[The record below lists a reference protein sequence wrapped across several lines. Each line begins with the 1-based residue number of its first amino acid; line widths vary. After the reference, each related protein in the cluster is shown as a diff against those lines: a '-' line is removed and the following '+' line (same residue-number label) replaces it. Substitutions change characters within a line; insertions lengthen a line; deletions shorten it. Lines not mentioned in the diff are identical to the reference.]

1 MLSKE
6 KALYQVK
13 LILDYLPEEEY
24 KLIPTETIDYIEE
37 NFEYDENISINNNIP
52 LENQNIDEKTFEIL
66 DKIVKK
72 IELDKKEN
80 DNKKVKGYINEIKKS
95 NESYN
100 VKLENIRL
108 KNIIE
113 TLEKENSKIPKAKK
127 LLEDYQK
134 LIGQKNNKISILIN
148 VNKGLNENI
157 NKIPKI
163 LRKIFI

>member
-37 NFEYDENISINNNIP
+37 NFEYDENISIDNNIP

-100 VKLENIRL
+100 VKMENIRL

-134 LIGQKNNKISILIN
+134 LIGQKNNKISNLIN
-148 VNKGLNENI
+148 VNNGLKENI

>member
-100 VKLENIRL
+100 VKMENIRL

-134 LIGQKNNKISILIN
+134 LIGQKNNKISNLIN
-148 VNKGLNENI
+148 VNNGLKENI

>member
-113 TLEKENSKIPKAKK
+113 TLEKENSKIPKAKE
-127 LLEDYQK
+127 LLEEYQK

>member
-1 MLSKE
+1 M
-6 KALYQVK
+6 
-13 LILDYLPEEEY
+13 
-24 KLIPTETIDYIEE
+24 IPTETIDYIEE
-37 NFEYDENISINNNIP
+37 NFEYDENISIDNNIP

-113 TLEKENSKIPKAKK
+113 TLEKENSKIPKAKE
-127 LLEDYQK
+127 LLEEYQK